1 MARRKAK
8 RTRRRAPKRISL
20 IDLGVTLA
28 VADAATKAFAGT
40 NLFSFATE
48 GWLTDVTP
56 GFPGAAHTGSGASW
70 TFSAAEIVRGLIP
83 GGAGSGMTATWQSK
97 GIMKAVQQNFRD
109 HGAMA
114 VGTTI
119 IAPIAGKLL
128 KRVAR
133 GPIRDANKLLKW
145 SGVSSALGVKV

>member
-8 RTRRRAPKRISL
+8 TTRRRAPKRVSL

-40 NLFSFATE
+40 NLIAFATE
-48 GWLTDVTP
+48 GWLTDPTP
-56 GFPGAAHTGSGASW
+56 GLSPGTGSGASW

-83 GGAGSGMTATWQSK
+83 GGAGFGMTTQWQNR
-97 GIMKAVQQNFRD
+97 GIWEAIKNNARE

-114 VGTTI
+114 LSTTI